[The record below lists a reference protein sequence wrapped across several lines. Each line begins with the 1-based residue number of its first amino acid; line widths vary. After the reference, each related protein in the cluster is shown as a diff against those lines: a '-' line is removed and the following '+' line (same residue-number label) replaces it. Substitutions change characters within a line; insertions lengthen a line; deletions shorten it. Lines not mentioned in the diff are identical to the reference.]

1 MSAAV
6 FGAQQTAGAQ
16 SKNGVYT
23 LHADTHL
30 GLLDV
35 VVTDKH
41 GQPVVGLTKDDF
53 NLLEDGQPQTI
64 KFFEEHEPVNA
75 AEIARQ
81 RAAAKAAL
89 PPNTFTNYEPF
100 IGRPVTVLLLNQLFP
115 LPMYDLDPLH
125 QRMLDTV
132 QNAPPET
139 PFVIYLLDSELHLV
153 QPVTTDRALL
163 LARINEIWKTPH
175 FGSEELINPKE
186 YAASLKV
193 PPEKYKG
200 PPAED
205 IPVRRRITSDA
216 MQQFASSLKEEPG
229 RKNLFVFTGG
239 FQCAV
244 VSGGGCLTMPFPN
257 DKKDY
262 LCGLMDTLEQGR
274 MSIYRYY
281 PDGSILYGF
290 GCSSASNDLGTSANY
305 YTLYYTPTNRDWN
318 GKYRATT
325 VQLAKKGLHLAYRKG
340 YYGTPDNVKAHYY
353 TAKRPAAALVAPSS
367 GGSTI
372 AATVVAEETAD
383 SENVDTSAAAAL
395 PNPEAATFSVLVIP
409 AETTVVPDLA
419 TSINDKEKQRQEY
432 RELTLRFSMPA
443 SEFKVMPSDGGKYV
457 ARLVIGA
464 VGYSDGRQAS
474 LNGRH
479 AVQMVVKFN
488 GVTDPRITT
497 FTITGTLTLNIPEH
511 GKKRWLYVSVQDLA
525 TGQLGSQVI
534 PMEQIKMPE
543 KQ

>member
-1 MSAAV
+1 
-6 FGAQQTAGAQ
+6 
-16 SKNGVYT
+16 
-23 LHADTHL
+23 
-30 GLLDV
+30 
-35 VVTDKH
+35 
-41 GQPVVGLTKDDF
+41 
-53 NLLEDGQPQTI
+53 
-64 KFFEEHEPVNA
+64 
-75 AEIARQ
+75 
-81 RAAAKAAL
+81 
-89 PPNTFTNYEPF
+89 
-100 IGRPVTVLLLNQLFP
+100 
-115 LPMYDLDPLH
+115 
-125 QRMLDTV
+125 
-132 QNAPPET
+132 
-139 PFVIYLLDSELHLV
+139 
-153 QPVTTDRALL
+153 
-163 LARINEIWKTPH
+163 
-175 FGSEELINPKE
+175 
-186 YAASLKV
+186 
-193 PPEKYKG
+193 
-200 PPAED
+200 
-205 IPVRRRITSDA
+205 

-281 PDGSILYGF
+281 PNGSILYGF

-318 GKYRATT
+318 GNYRSTT
-325 VQLAKKGLHLAYRKG
+325 VQVADKGLHLKYRKG

-383 SENVDTSAAAAL
+383 SEDVASGVSAAL
-395 PNPEAATFSVLVIP
+395 PNPMAAVFSVQVIP
-409 AETTVVPDLA
+409 AETTVVPDAALSA
-419 TSINDKEKQRQEY
+419 NDKKTEKPEHEY